1 MRGTLFIISAPSGS
15 GKGTLLRRLL
25 SSVTKLGYSV
35 SFTTRQPRPGEVH
48 GRDYFFVE
56 RAEFEKL
63 VGENG
68 FIEWAEVHGNLYG
81 TAREQVEKALADGF
95 DVILEIDVQ
104 GAANVRQLGLEA
116 TSIFILPPSFAV
128 LRERLTERGTESAEQ
143 LALRLANARR
153 EVLDYEYFDYVVVN
167 DDLARATGQLQ
178 AVIEAERARCNRQR
192 ETINKILATFGS
204 N

>member
-81 TAREQVEKALADGF
+81 TAREQV
-95 DVILEIDVQ
+95 
-104 GAANVRQLGLEA
+104 
-116 TSIFILPPSFAV
+116 
-128 LRERLTERGTESAEQ
+128 
-143 LALRLANARR
+143 
-153 EVLDYEYFDYVVVN
+153 
-167 DDLARATGQLQ
+167 
-178 AVIEAERARCNRQR
+178 
-192 ETINKILATFGS
+192 
-204 N
+204 

>member
-1 MRGTLFIISAPSGS
+1 M
-15 GKGTLLRRLL
+15 
-25 SSVTKLGYSV
+25 
-35 SFTTRQPRPGEVH
+35 
-48 GRDYFFVE
+48 
-56 RAEFEKL
+56 
-63 VGENG
+63 
-68 FIEWAEVHGNLYG
+68 
-81 TAREQVEKALADGF
+81 
-95 DVILEIDVQ
+95 ILEIDVQ